1 MNHVKKLFCSLGI
14 TLILVAL
21 SGCSATTDQSSSS
34 SAEEL
39 EVQEPVTLSF
49 GYNVASLDVGKEA
62 LINQFMEENPDIKIE
77 VIYSADNDEHIKK
90 MKLAAQTNTLPDI
103 FWMTDAQAREMWE
116 AGYLLDLTNIIADN
130 PELNSKLYN
139 ELTELST
146 DENQAIYGLPYE
158 VLGCGFW
165 YNKDV
170 FQNNGVSE
178 PQEGTT
184 YEEFAEMIDTFAQNG
199 VVTIPKGAKSPFS
212 VWTFMLGLSRY
223 GYYDRINN
231 ILNGT
236 DSFNNEDFL
245 RYFEKIEDMQKRGAF
260 SPNTATMTNPQ
271 ARELFLAGNAA
282 MFDSG
287 TWDTELVN
295 EALGEKA
302 GFWWGPIFSD
312 GVGDQKTSMTAWTVA
327 LRFSKTLQ
335 ENNEKLEAAKR
346 FIEFWVSDTAEQ
358 IRIDTGYLP
367 LTSFEGNYDS
377 VSPAFRAVLE
387 AKNLPDWESVPY
399 QADAVLSETVAN
411 ALYDAIF
418 GVICGNY
425 TPEKALSVIDEAQQR
440 ELSY

>member
-1 MNHVKKLFCSLGI
+1 MFFGI

-184 YEEFAEMIDTFAQNG
+184 YEEFAEMIDTFAQ
-199 VVTIPKGAKSPFS
+199 
-212 VWTFMLGLSRY
+212 M
-223 GYYDRINN
+223 
-231 ILNGT
+231 
-236 DSFNNEDFL
+236 
-245 RYFEKIEDMQKRGAF
+245 
-260 SPNTATMTNPQ
+260 
-271 ARELFLAGNAA
+271 EL
-282 MFDSG
+282 
-287 TWDTELVN
+287 
-295 EALGEKA
+295 
-302 GFWWGPIFSD
+302 
-312 GVGDQKTSMTAWTVA
+312 
-327 LRFSKTLQ
+327 
-335 ENNEKLEAAKR
+335 
-346 FIEFWVSDTAEQ
+346 
-358 IRIDTGYLP
+358 
-367 LTSFEGNYDS
+367 
-377 VSPAFRAVLE
+377 
-387 AKNLPDWESVPY
+387 
-399 QADAVLSETVAN
+399 
-411 ALYDAIF
+411 
-418 GVICGNY
+418 
-425 TPEKALSVIDEAQQR
+425 
-440 ELSY
+440 

>member
-1 MNHVKKLFCSLGI
+1 
-14 TLILVAL
+14 
-21 SGCSATTDQSSSS
+21 
-34 SAEEL
+34 
-39 EVQEPVTLSF
+39 
-49 GYNVASLDVGKEA
+49 
-62 LINQFMEENPDIKIE
+62 
-77 VIYSADNDEHIKK
+77 
-90 MKLAAQTNTLPDI
+90 
-103 FWMTDAQAREMWE
+103 MWE

-335 ENNEKLEAAKR
+335 ENNRKVGSCKTLYRVLGKR
-346 FIEFWVSDTAEQ
+346 HS
-358 IRIDTGYLP
+358 
-367 LTSFEGNYDS
+367 
-377 VSPAFRAVLE
+377 
-387 AKNLPDWESVPY
+387 
-399 QADAVLSETVAN
+399 
-411 ALYDAIF
+411 
-418 GVICGNY
+418 
-425 TPEKALSVIDEAQQR
+425 
-440 ELSY
+440 